1 MATSNLVRLRFA
13 LFFGRSAMEHKAM
26 NNTETHVP
34 ILIHTSMLC
43 IYIISL
49 ATLNNKGLFSIHVF
63 MGGTGEKQR
72 SLCLQL
78 SRPTTMSINNEQ
90 SLKACLST

>member
-1 MATSNLVRLRFA
+1 MATSNLVGLRFA

-49 ATLNNKGLFSIHVF
+49 ATLN
-63 MGGTGEKQR
+63 E
-72 SLCLQL
+72 
-78 SRPTTMSINNEQ
+78 
-90 SLKACLST
+90 